1 MSHKRVKR
9 HRGSSRRKP
18 SASISAARAMRQV
31 SSPWRI
37 SLAITPPGR
46 AAERY
51 SARSLS
57 LSSMPINRW
66 GSAGE
71 VAAALDLLLQQQD
84 AVEQRFGGRRAARDI
99 DVDRHDPV

>member
-1 MSHKRVKR
+1 MSHKSVKR

-18 SASISAARAMRQV
+18 SKRVSASRATRQV

-37 SLAITPPGR
+37 SLAITAPGT

-57 LSSMPINRW
+57 LSSMI

-71 VAAALDLLLQQQD
+71 VAAALDLFLQQQD
-84 AVEQRFGGRRAARDI
+84 AVKQRFGGRRAARDI
-99 DVDRHDPV
+99 DVDRHDP